1 MKKLLLAAVLG
12 CLLTGAYAQSP
23 SNYQFSYSEAS
34 DNPSSATPKKLR
46 RWRVANVGVHISPYS
61 YNFPN
66 MTLQGLTSL
75 SVRPGAIGGQLQG
88 FDRAAQYSTDVFGE
102 YLGGYVSLN
111 PRSRRLGAMNTRQE
125 LRLGF
130 AYAPS
135 REAMVDYERYSPD
148 RDSYARDYITYCL
161 IESELVVSAS
171 YLFKTTWGPRQRM
184 QLFAGPGG
192 QLSTTY
198 DNLLFVV
205 SSNLNSLENNPLA
218 AKASQYVKAY
228 VHAGFDYEFVRNV
241 AFTLDWQRGLGAQVV
256 HGGPNNFI
264 GNFWATNIGF
274 QYQF

>member
-1 MKKLLLAAVLG
+1 MKKLLLVAVLG
-12 CLLTGAYAQSP
+12 CFFSGAYTQSP
-23 SNYQFSYSEAS
+23 ADYQSGYSTTPDHS
-34 DNPSSATPKKLR
+34 PFNPPKKLR
-46 RWRVANVGVHISPYS
+46 RWQMANIGVQISPYG

-75 SVRPGAIGGQLQG
+75 SVRPGMIGGQLEG
-88 FDRAAQYSTDVFGE
+88 FDQAAQYDTDVTGT
-102 YLGGYVSLN
+102 YLGGYLSLN

-135 REAMVDYERYSPD
+135 REAMIDYERYSPD

-184 QLFAGPGG
+184 QLFAGPGA
-192 QLSTTY
+192 QLSSTY
-198 DNLLFVV
+198 NNVLFVV
-205 SSNLNSLENNPLA
+205 SSNMRNLENNPLA
-218 AKASQYVKAY
+218 ARVSQYAKAY
-228 VHAGFDYEFVRNV
+228 AHFGFDYAFVRNV
-241 AFTLDWQRGLGAQVV
+241 AFTLDWQRGMGAQFV
-256 HGGPNNFI
+256 HGGPNNLI
-264 GNFWATNIGF
+264 GNFWSANIGL

>member
-1 MKKLLLAAVLG
+1 MKKLLLVAVLG
-12 CLLTGAYAQSP
+12 CFFSGAYAQSP
-23 SNYQFSYSEAS
+23 SKYQFSYQAS
-34 DNPSSATPKKLR
+34 DNPSPTAPKKLR
-46 RWRVANVGVHISPYS
+46 RWQVANIGVHISPYG

-66 MTLQGLTSL
+66 LTLQGLTSL
-75 SVRPGAIGGQLQG
+75 STRPGQIGSHLEG
-88 FDRAAQYSTDVFGE
+88 FDRAAQYSTDVVGT

-130 AYAPS
+130 AYAPG
-135 REAMVDYERYSPD
+135 REAMIDYERYSPD
-148 RDSYARDYITYCL
+148 RGSYARDYITYCL
-161 IESELVVSAS
+161 IESELLVSAS

-192 QLSTTY
+192 QLSSTY
-198 DNLLFVV
+198 DNVLFVL
-205 SSNLNSLENNPLA
+205 SSSVPNLESNELR

-228 VHAGFDYEFVRNV
+228 LHAGFDYEFVRNV
-241 AFTLDWQRGLGAQVV
+241 AFTLDWQRGLGGQVV

-264 GNFWATNIGF
+264 GNFWSTNIGF

>member
-12 CLLTGAYAQSP
+12 CFLSGAHAQST
-23 SNYQFSYSEAS
+23 SDYQFSQSP
-34 DNPSSATPKKLR
+34 DNSSSAVPKKLR
-46 RWRVANVGVHISPYS
+46 RWQVANVGVHISPYG

-75 SVRPGAIGGQLQG
+75 SERPGAIGNRLEG
-88 FDRAAQYSTDVFGE
+88 FEQAARYGTDVMGT
-102 YLGGYVSLN
+102 YLGAYVSLN

-135 REAMVDYERYSPD
+135 REAMIDYERYSPD

-161 IESELVVSAS
+161 IESELLVSAS

-192 QLSTTY
+192 QLSSTY

-205 SSNLNSLENNPLA
+205 GGNVDNLEGNPLA
-218 AKASQYVKAY
+218 AKASQYLKAY
-228 VHAGFDYEFVRNV
+228 LHAGFDYEFVRNV
-241 AFTLDWQRGLGAQVV
+241 AFTLDWQRGLGAQFV
-256 HGGPNNFI
+256 HGGPNNLI
-264 GNFWATNIGF
+264 GNFWSTNIGF